1 MLQKLPTELLCVV
14 MKYLTFDDLDE
25 LYKIQILEP
34 IVRHHLLRH
43 YRFHYQVSSLLRLF
57 ESSLK
62 RKREKKQSSLRY
74 NDSNNDNDTN
84 DRREDIANQLLELI
98 CHAVEK
104 YPKYEHRTKFS
115 DLLGILESTVIK
127 RILTHNNNN
136 IPQEAEDDY
145 ALLCL
150 DIRYKYL
157 HSPSIRVLHDPKY
170 RRRSTKYPL
179 APFLPREYTWV
190 WRRQCANA
198 ADFLHANSKKRILT
212 TKTRVMLS
220 NEDKN
225 RRKERLR
232 FARFFGQLFKVTSL
246 YLESNL
252 DGTFEECVREALVTG
267 DVESLLVMCEAAE
280 RPVDVM
286 SMCMMVN
293 MAAEQLWT
301 YLETFDDWLATDP
314 TPEQRARMAQN
325 EQAQQQQQLNG
336 QEELPPPEW
345 LLPDRYKI
353 TDDTK
358 LRLTVINRMKKGI
371 HGFMK

>member
-1 MLQKLPTELLCVV
+1 MLHKLPTELLCVV
-14 MKYLTFDDLDE
+14 LKHLCYDDLDE
-25 LYKIQILEP
+25 LHKISGLEP

-43 YRFHYQVSSLLRLF
+43 YRFHYQVSSLLRIF
-57 ESSLK
+57 ESSCETEE
-62 RKREKKQSSLRY
+62 RR
-74 NDSNNDNDTN
+74 DN
-84 DRREDIANQLLELI
+84 IANQLLDLI

-104 YPKYEHRTKFS
+104 CPKYDHRNKFS
-115 DLLGILESTVIK
+115 DLLNILETTVVK
-127 RILTHNNNN
+127 RILAHD
-136 IPQEAEDDY
+136 IMPHVEDEY

-157 HSPSIRVLHDPKY
+157 HQPSIRVLHDPKY

-198 ADFLHANSKKRILT
+198 ADSLYNSKRNKLLMAPVKDKDRRQSRI
-212 TKTRVMLS
+212 
-220 NEDKN
+220 
-225 RRKERLR
+225 R

-252 DGTFEECVREALVTG
+252 DGTFEECVREALVIG
-267 DVESLLVMCEAAE
+267 DVESLLVMCAAAE

-286 SMCMMVN
+286 HMCMMVN

-301 YLETFDDWLATDP
+301 YLETFDDWLATNP
-314 TPEQRARMAQN
+314 TPEQRARIELN
-325 EQAQQQQQLNG
+325 EQAQQQRQQNM

-345 LLPDRYKI
+345 LLPDRYKVA
-353 TDDTK
+353 DDTK
-358 LRLTVINRMKKGI
+358 LRLTVRGKKGSLI
-371 HGFMK
+371 FNSKCVCQVELTCSFVLTTIS